1 MRAPAG
7 SSHCRTSHSKS
18 SEGGETERR
27 RKPVAGSIHSGC
39 SPCAT
44 RAGGARS
51 ISASSLD
58 MVRPCAPA
66 RRPSTDAVGLTS
78 PFSIREREARL
89 TSLSAES
96 SSSDHRL
103 ARRNSRSRWARR
115 RSAELRDGACASIYG
130 KILSQMRTS
139 RRRGYKPAERL
150 RNASPRTRGRPI
162 CPRRLGVHYAASS
175 QRNAPMSVSHHASIP
190 AWTWT
195 VPVLASGML
204 ALKFAHVVPSDA
216 TLVLIVSGLLLGAT
230 VFAAVHH
237 AEVLALKLGEPFGSI
252 LLAVAVT
259 VIEVGLI
266 VSIMFAG
273 AEGSDRVAR
282 DTVFAA
288 VMIVLNGV
296 VGLCLVMGAGK
307 HFEQTFQLQ
316 GASSALA
323 VLGTLATLALI
334 LPNFTETTVGPSYSI
349 LQLEVIGV
357 EALLLWGVFVFVQT
371 IKHRDYFLDMEGTAD
386 SAEAPHEIPSA
397 RTALLSLV
405 LLLISLAAVVLLAKV
420 LSYPVDA
427 GIAAAGLPK
436 SFVGVV
442 IALIVLLPE
451 GLAATKSALVN
462 RLQNSINLALGSAIA
477 SIGLTIPTVA
487 VVSLAFGQRIAL
499 GISPIDITLLVLT
512 LYISALTLG
521 TGRTTVLQGAVHLV
535 IFAAFLLVS
544 AVP

>member
-1 MRAPAG
+1 ML
-7 SSHCRTSHSKS
+7 
-18 SEGGETERR
+18 
-27 RKPVAGSIHSGC
+27 SG
-39 SPCAT
+39 T
-44 RAGGARS
+44 
-51 ISASSLD
+51 
-58 MVRPCAPA
+58 
-66 RRPSTDAVGLTS
+66 
-78 PFSIREREARL
+78 
-89 TSLSAES
+89 
-96 SSSDHRL
+96 
-103 ARRNSRSRWARR
+103 
-115 RSAELRDGACASIYG
+115 
-130 KILSQMRTS
+130 
-139 RRRGYKPAERL
+139 
-150 RNASPRTRGRPI
+150 
-162 CPRRLGVHYAASS
+162 
-175 QRNAPMSVSHHASIP
+175 
-190 AWTWT
+190 
-195 VPVLASGML
+195 
-204 ALKFAHVVPSDA
+204 
-216 TLVLIVSGLLLGAT
+216 
-230 VFAAVHH
+230 
-237 AEVLALKLGEPFGSI
+237 
-252 LLAVAVT
+252 
-259 VIEVGLI
+259 
-266 VSIMFAG
+266 
-273 AEGSDRVAR
+273 EGSDFVAR

-296 VGLCLVMGAGK
+296 VGLCLVLGAGK

-349 LQLEVIGV
+349 LQLEVIGL

-371 IKHRDYFLDMEGTAD
+371 IKHRDYFLDTKVAVD
-386 SAEAPHEIPSA
+386 SAEAPYEIPGV

-442 IALIVLLPE
+442 IAVIVLLPE

-487 VVSLAFGQRIAL
+487 VVSLALDRRIAL